1 MNSKKQIKKIGI
13 IIRDDRYD
21 KILTP
26 LVMAMGMAEKGVQ
39 VDMLFVNWAV
49 RALTPEGVKSLKIDG
64 RHAAEEPWLKDRIA
78 KQNFPVEIHDYFKLL
93 KATGKVTLNGCYISA
108 NAFDV
113 SQEKMVSEADALVDT
128 VSFMENMIQEADH
141 CQYF

>member
-1 MNSKKQIKKIGI
+1 MNTKRKINRIGI

-26 LVMAMGMAEKGVQ
+26 LVMAMGMAGKGVQ
-39 VDMLFVNWAV
+39 VDILFVNWAV
-49 RALTPEGVKSLKIDG
+49 RALTPEGVKSLQMDG
-64 RHAAEEPWLKDRIA
+64 RHAPDETWLKERIG
-78 KQNFPVEIHDYFKLL
+78 KQNFPVEIHDYFKML
-93 KATGKVTLNGCYISA
+93 KASGKVTLNGCNISA

-113 SQEKMVSEADALVDT
+113 SQENLVSEADALVDT
-128 VSFMENMIQEADH
+128 VSFMENMITEADH

>member
-1 MNSKKQIKKIGI
+1 MENKKNFKQIGI

-39 VDMLFVNWAV
+39 VNLLFVNWAV
-49 RALTPEGVKSLKIDG
+49 RAITSDGVKSLKIDG
-64 RHAAEEPWLKDRIA
+64 RHASEEAWLKERIA

-113 SQEKMVSEADALVDT
+113 SKEDLVAEADALVDT
-128 VSFMENMIQEADH
+128 VSFMERMINESDH

>member
-1 MNSKKQIKKIGI
+1 MSTKKQINRIGI

-49 RALTPEGVKSLKIDG
+49 RALTPEGVTSLKIHG
-64 RHAAEEPWLKDRIA
+64 RHANEETWLKERIA
-78 KQNFPVEIHDYFKLL
+78 KQNFPVEIHDYFNLL
-93 KATGKVTLNGCYISA
+93 KATGRVTLNGCHIYA

-113 SQEKMVSEADALVDT
+113 SQENLVSEADALVDT
-128 VSFMENMIQEADH
+128 VSFMENIINEADH

>member
-1 MNSKKQIKKIGI
+1 MNPTKQKKRIGI

-26 LVMAMGMAEKGVQ
+26 LVMALGMAEKGVQ
-39 VDMLFVNWAV
+39 VDLLFVNWAV

-64 RHAAEEPWLKDRIA
+64 RHATEETWLRERIA

-93 KATGKVTLNGCYISA
+93 KATGKVTLNGCFISA

-113 SQEKMVSEADALVDT
+113 RQENMIAEADDLVDT
-128 VSFMENMIQEADH
+128 ASFMEEMINEANH

>member
-1 MNSKKQIKKIGI
+1 MDSNKQTKRIGI

-26 LVMAMGMAEKGVQ
+26 MVMALGLAEKGIR

-49 RALTPEGVKSLKIDG
+49 RALTSEGVKSLQIDG
-64 RHAAEEPWLKDRIA
+64 RHADEEPWLKEQIA
-78 KQNFPVEIHDYFKLL
+78 KQNFPVEIHDYLKIL
-93 KATGKVTLNGCYISA
+93 KATGMISINGCQISA
-108 NAFDV
+108 SAFDV
-113 SQEKMVSEADALVDT
+113 SKENLLTEVDALVDT
-128 VSFMENMIQEADH
+128 ASFMEKIIHDADH